1 MTTDGSIVGARAAIG
16 EAAERYAAFLQ
27 LAPNV
32 VWRR

>member
-1 MTTDGSIVGARAAIG
+1 MWAGSVVGARAAF
-16 EAAERYAAFLQ
+16 AKRRNDTAHSCLH